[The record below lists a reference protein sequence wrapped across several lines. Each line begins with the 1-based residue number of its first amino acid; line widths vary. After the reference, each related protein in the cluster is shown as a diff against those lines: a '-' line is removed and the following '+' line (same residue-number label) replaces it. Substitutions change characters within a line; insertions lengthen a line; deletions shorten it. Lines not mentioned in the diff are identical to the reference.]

1 MHHISTYDKAR
12 ADRLNLLF
20 SPEPPQN
27 LHSPRTCMFQKQ
39 SAADMAGPV
48 SSSMGSTSVKNGGA
62 TPASEGPRMLDPD
75 ASQDK
80 D

>member
-1 MHHISTYDKAR
+1 
-12 ADRLNLLF
+12 
-20 SPEPPQN
+20 
-27 LHSPRTCMFQKQ
+27 MFQKQ